1 MPTTTA
7 EMYYTILGSVSV
19 QFGPRGPLAS
29 LGPQPKLLLG
39 RLLLKPGSLVSV
51 DAIASALWGEEDRKS
66 RRDSVHHAVRSAR
79 KALRDDRH
87 DVIVVHG
94 DAYRLVVESPLQVD
108 TERFKLLA
116 ARGHALASSRPRTA
130 RVVLAEALSAW
141 SGPLL
146 AEFAQPAWAAGH
158 AAELSGIHDRVV
170 FDLNETRLALGEHAE
185 LVAEL
190 RGQVVEHELDEP
202 LRGQLIRALLG
213 AGRASEALGA
223 FREAVQDLGG
233 AGPQLRLIGE
243 RAARGTP
250 HDPPAAGG
258 AVTHRS
264 RGDPRSS
271 AVVLCADIDLG
282 SHAAHDP
289 GVGTMCV
296 IVDRHG
302 GVARPLG
309 DERIVATF
317 EDPDAALQ
325 AARVIAS
332 DGRLKARVGLHADA
346 IIDLGDHLLGPGPAH
361 CRHLL
366 EAAHRGQVLVSIA
379 VAERTNP
386 SHELRD
392 LGEHRFADLGPEAS
406 LYELPHP
413 RGLTFPPPLTL
424 ALRPHNLPV
433 QPTRF
438 VGRADDLAMLS
449 GLAAPGALITL
460 TGTGGCGKTRLALQL
475 AASTVSAFSD
485 GVWFVSLAE
494 VAPGSSVGVVAAQIA
509 GQLSVRALPRETLPA
524 AVVRDLAD
532 RAALL
537 IVDNCEHVQGA
548 CAEFLA
554 ALHTRCPGVCVVAT
568 SRHRCGIDGE
578 RVVMVEP
585 MAIDAA
591 SPGELS
597 DAVELLLDRAVPSRT
612 DAVDELVN
620 DAKTICE
627 ALDGLPLAIELAA
640 AQIATRG
647 LAGVASDVAM
657 QDFTRALHGYEL
669 ADPLRPARQRTMDG
683 AIAWSYQLLDEH
695 ARRMLRRVSVFRGSF
710 GETEALRV
718 ADANPGSGEPEQAST
733 GVPANLR
740 EWSMLVAAR
749 PLRGDARMRLLEPIR
764 AFAWRL
770 LDEEGALEATREA
783 HADTF
788 LELAIQTA
796 PRLFDE
802 HEQIALEH
810 LTADHDNLRA
820 ALAWY
825 VERGR
830 APEALRLV
838 GALWWLWF
846 SQGHLEE
853 GCRWVERVLKLDEE
867 PTLARVRALRAGSHL
882 SWWRGDFAGC
892 HEYNVALEACAEAI
906 GDEWGRAWA
915 PMGHGAVGMFSDPIG
930 ALALFEDSKRRF
942 DAHGCEW
949 EAGYACQ
956 LIGAA
961 RWFADDEQAAGEAYA
976 EAVEIFER
984 LGHRS
989 VLAST
994 RRGAGLMAARC
1005 GSPAAGEI
1013 MCLKALELCE
1023 AIGDRAGSAQSL
1035 NFVASINR
1043 DNGELETAARRYAD
1057 ALMLARDV
1065 GELWA
1070 TCWAL
1075 DGIADIA
1082 RTRGERE
1089 LATRLLAQSG
1099 HLGSRAGYQPPPHER
1114 RLREDDLAALSG
1126 TLGDRAFQRALT
1138 EGRLMRVGDAVA
1150 TALAFAAQHI

>member
-66 RRDSVHHAVRSAR
+66 RRDGVHHAVRAAR

-94 DAYRLVVESPLQVD
+94 DAYRLVVDSPLQVD
-108 TERFKLLA
+108 AERFKLLA

-130 RVVLAEALSAW
+130 RVILAEALSAW
-141 SGPLL
+141 AGPLL
-146 AEFAQPAWAAGH
+146 AEFAQPDWAAGH
-158 AAELSGIHDRVV
+158 AAELSGIHDRAA
-170 FDLNETRLALGEHAE
+170 FDLNEARLALGEHAE

-190 RGQVVEHELDEP
+190 RGQIVEHEFDEP

-213 AGRASEALGA
+213 AGRASEALA
-223 FREAVQDLGG
+223 AYRQAVNDLGG
-233 AGPQLRLIGE
+233 AGPALRHIGE

-250 HDPPAAGG
+250 DDAPAAGDG
-258 AVTHRS
+258 GTHGSLGGRPA
-264 RGDPRSS
+264 G
-271 AVVLCADIDLG
+271 AVVLCADVDLD
-282 SHAAHDP
+282 SLAARDP
-289 GVGTMCV
+289 GLGTV
-296 IVDRHG
+296 SIIVDRHG
-302 GVARPLG
+302 GVARPLD

-317 EDPDAALQ
+317 EDPDSALR
-325 AARVIAS
+325 AARAITL
-332 DGRLKARVGLHADA
+332 DGRLEARVGLHTDA
-346 IIDLGDHLLGPGPAH
+346 IIDLGDRLLGSGPAH
-361 CRHLL
+361 CWHLV

-379 VAERTNP
+379 AAERSSP

-392 LGEHRFADLGPEAS
+392 LGEHRFADLAPEES
-406 LYELPHP
+406 LFELPHP

-424 ALRPHNLPV
+424 ALHPHNLPV

-438 VGRADDLAMLS
+438 VGRVDDLTALL
-449 GLAAPGALITL
+449 GLVAPGTLITL
-460 TGTGGCGKTRLALQL
+460 TGPGGCGKTRLALQL
-475 AASTVSAFSD
+475 AAWSLSAFTD

-494 VAPGSSVGVVAAQIA
+494 LAPASSVGVVAAEIA
-509 GQLSVRALPRETLPA
+509 GQLSLRALPLETLPA

-537 IVDNCEHVQGA
+537 VVDNCEHVQHA
-548 CAEFLA
+548 CAELLA
-554 ALHTRCPGVCVVAT
+554 ALHARCPGICVVAT
-568 SRHRCGIDGE
+568 SRHRCDIDGE
-578 RVVMVEP
+578 RVIVVKP
-585 MAIDAA
+585 MAIDPA

-597 DAVELLLDRAVPSRT
+597 DAVELLIDRVGPGQTGAG
-612 DAVDELVN
+612 DELVT
-620 DAKTICE
+620 DAKTICQ
-627 ALDGLPLAIELAA
+627 AVDGLPLAIELAA
-640 AQIATRG
+640 AQVATRG
-647 LAGVASDVAM
+647 LAGVAAEVAAM
-657 QDFTRALHGYEL
+657 QGSKRTLHGYEIT
-669 ADPLRPARQRTMDG
+669 DPLRPERQRTIDG
-683 AIAWSYQLLDEH
+683 TIAWSYDLLDER
-695 ARRMLRRVSVFRGSF
+695 ARRMLRRVAVFRGTF
-710 GETEALRV
+710 GATEALRV
-718 ADANPGSGEPEQAST
+718 AAAGSAVPDDASA
-733 GVPANLR
+733 GVPANLL

-749 PLRGDARMRLLEPIR
+749 PLQGEARMRLLEPIR

-770 LDEEGALEATREA
+770 LDEEGALGATREA

-788 LELAIQTA
+788 LRLAIRTA
-796 PRLFDE
+796 PRFFDE
-802 HEQIALEH
+802 HEQLARERLS
-810 LTADHDNLRA
+810 ADHDNLRA

-825 VERGR
+825 IEHGR

-853 GCRWVERVLKLDEE
+853 GCRWVERALKLDAE

-882 SWWRGDFAGC
+882 SWWRGDFAAC
-892 HEYNVALEACAEAI
+892 EEYNVALGACAEAI
-906 GDEWGRAWA
+906 DDEWGRAWA
-915 PMGHGAVGMFSDPIG
+915 PMGHGAVRMFSDPLG
-930 ALALFEDSKRRF
+930 ALALFEESKRRF
-942 DAHGCEW
+942 EAHGCKW

-961 RWFADDEQAAGEAYA
+961 RWFADDEQAAVEPYA
-976 EAVEIFER
+976 EAVEIFES

-994 RRGAGLMAARC
+994 WRGAGLMAARC
-1005 GSPAAGEI
+1005 GSPAAGEV
-1013 MCLKALELCE
+1013 MCLKSLELCE

-1035 NFVASINR
+1035 NFLASINR
-1043 DNGELETAARRYAD
+1043 DNGELETAARRYAT
-1057 ALMLARDV
+1057 ALTLARDL

-1082 RTRGERE
+1082 RSSGEPE

-1099 HLGSRAGYQPPPHER
+1099 HLASRAGYQPPPHER
-1114 RLREDDLAALSG
+1114 RVRETDLAALHSA
-1126 TLGDRAFQRALT
+1126 LGYRAFERARA
-1138 EGRLMRVGDAVA
+1138 EGIHMKVGDA
-1150 TALAFAAQHI
+1150 TADARAFAAQRM